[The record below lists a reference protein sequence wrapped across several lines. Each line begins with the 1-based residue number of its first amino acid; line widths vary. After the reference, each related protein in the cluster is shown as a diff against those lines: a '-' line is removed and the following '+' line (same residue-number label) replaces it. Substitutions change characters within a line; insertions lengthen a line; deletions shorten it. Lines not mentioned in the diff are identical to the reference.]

1 MVTLTIITK
10 DNGKRRLPFDEQ
22 RLRNFVSNILID
34 FPHLKS
40 DKYIERTI
48 KTITSHEEYKAEEI
62 TNKLILNAL
71 DNITIEEP
79 DWTFVA
85 ARVYLKQLYKQAAY
99 NRSYDASEKY
109 GSYYGL
115 QKKLADLGVYD
126 ELILREYTKEEIK
139 LASSFI
145 DPEKDKLFTYIGL
158 RTLVDRYLAKGY
170 NGEIYELPQER
181 FLTIALTLMS
191 KEDKSK
197 RMELVKEAY
206 WALSNQYMTV
216 ATPTYAN
223 AGKSYGQLSSCFID
237 TVDDSLIGIYESNTD
252 VARLSKGAGGIGV
265 YLGKIRSRGSD
276 IKGFKGISSGVLP
289 WMRQLNNTAVS
300 VDQLGTRQGSIAVYL
315 DVWHKDIF
323 AFLDAKLNNGDER
336 TKAHDLFYGVCIPD
350 LFMEQVEKRGDW
362 YLFDPHEVKKVMDW
376 KDENGNPLGL
386 EDFYD
391 EERGSGS
398 FREKYEECV
407 NHPELSKE
415 RVPAIEIMKRI
426 MKSQLETGTPYMFYR
441 DEANRMNPNK
451 HAGMIYCSNL
461 CTEIAQNQSP
471 TIVTKEYTQDGEI
484 IIHKK
489 PGDFVV
495 CNLSSIHLG
504 RAVPDGVLERLI
516 PIQVR
521 MLDNVIDLNENRIKV
536 LQAVLTNKK
545 YRAIGL
551 GAFSWHHLLALKGI
565 MWDSE
570 ESVEFADKLFEKIAY
585 LTIKA
590 SNELA
595 KEKGAYPLFE
605 GSDWHTGKYF
615 EIRGYKSHDDLDW
628 DTLKQE
634 VMKYGLRNGYL
645 MSPAPNGSTSVLA
658 NGTAACDPVFNRLYF
673 EEKKNYKIPVTVPDL
688 NPKTTWFYTNA
699 YQVDQIMSIKQNAA
713 RQRHVD
719 QSLSFNIY
727 VRNNIKAKDLLNI
740 HLTAWKSRLKST
752 YYVRSTALTIEECES
767 CAS

>member
-1 MVTLTIITK
+1 MTIIIK
-10 DNGKRRLPFDEQ
+10 ENGKRRKPFNEE
-22 RLRNFVSNILID
+22 RLRNFLSHIFVD
-34 FPHLKS
+34 FPHLNMEP
-40 DKYIERTI
+40 YIERTI
-48 KTITSHEEYKAEEI
+48 RSIVGHSEYKAEEI

-71 DNITIEEP
+71 DQITIEEP

-85 ARVYLKQLYKQAAY
+85 ARIYLKQLYKQAALH
-99 NRSYDASEKY
+99 RSYDAAQRY
-109 GSYYGL
+109 GCFYEL
-115 QKKLADLGVYD
+115 QVKLAQLGIYD
-126 ELILREYTKEEIK
+126 DFILQQYTKEQLQE
-139 LASSFI
+139 AGAWI
-145 DPEKDKLFTYIGL
+145 DPDKDHLFTYIGL
-158 RTLVDRYLAKGY
+158 KTLVDRYLSKGY
-170 NGEIYELPQER
+170 EGEIYELPQER
-181 FLTIALTLMS
+181 FLTIALTLMA
-191 KEDKSK
+191 KEKPSK
-197 RMELVKEAY
+197 RMELAKEAY

-223 AGKSYGQLSSCFID
+223 AGKAYGQLSSCFID

-252 VARLSKGAGGIGV
+252 VARLSKGGGGIGV
-265 YLGKIRSRGSD
+265 YLGKIRARNSD
-276 IKGFKGISSGVLP
+276 IKGFKGISSGVIP

-315 DVWHKDIF
+315 DIWHKDIF

-336 TKAHDLFYGVCIPD
+336 QKCHDLFYGVCIPD

-362 YLFDPHEVKKVMDW
+362 YLFDPHEVKKVMGW
-376 KDENGNPLGL
+376 KDDRGRPLGL

-391 EERGSGS
+391 EQRGSGS
-398 FREKYEECV
+398 FREKYEQCV
-407 NHPELSKE
+407 NHPQLSKE

-461 CTEIAQNQSP
+461 CTEIMQNMSP
-471 TIVTKEYTQDGEI
+471 TIVTKEYTKDGEI
-484 IIHKK
+484 ITHKK
-489 PGDFVV
+489 AGDFVV

-521 MLDNVIDLNENRIKV
+521 MLDNVIDLNEKRIEV
-536 LQAVLTNKK
+536 LQAVITNQK

-565 MWDSE
+565 KWDSE
-570 ESVEFADKLFEKIAY
+570 ESVQFADQLFEKIAY

-605 GSDWHTGKYF
+605 GSDWQTGAYF
-615 EIRGYKSHDDLDW
+615 ELRNYKSHDDLDW
-628 DTLKQE
+628 DTLKQS
-634 VMKYGLRNGYL
+634 VMKYGVRNGYL
-645 MSPAPNGSTSVLA
+645 MAPAPNGSTSVLA
-658 NGTAACDPVFNRLYF
+658 NGTASCDPIFHRLYF

-688 NPKTTWFYTNA
+688 NAKTIWFYENA
-699 YQVDQIMSIKQNAA
+699 YQVNQWISIKQNAA
-713 RQRHVD
+713 RQKHVD
-719 QSLSFNIY
+719 QSLSFNLY
-727 VRNNIKAKDLLNI
+727 VRNTIKAKDLLDL

-752 YYVRSTALTIEECES
+752 YYVRSTALTIEECETCS
-767 CAS
+767 S

>member
-1 MVTLTIITK
+1 MTIITK

-489 PGDFVV
+489 TGDFVV

-521 MLDNVIDLNENRIKV
+521 MLDNVIDLNENRIEV

-595 KEKGAYPLFE
+595 KEKGTYPLFE

-740 HLTAWKSRLKST
+740 HLTAWKSGLKST

>member
-1 MVTLTIITK
+1 LTIITK

-461 CTEIAQNQSP
+461 C
-471 TIVTKEYTQDGEI
+471 
-484 IIHKK
+484 
-489 PGDFVV
+489 
-495 CNLSSIHLG
+495 
-504 RAVPDGVLERLI
+504 
-516 PIQVR
+516 
-521 MLDNVIDLNENRIKV
+521 
-536 LQAVLTNKK
+536 
-545 YRAIGL
+545 
-551 GAFSWHHLLALKGI
+551 
-565 MWDSE
+565 
-570 ESVEFADKLFEKIAY
+570 
-585 LTIKA
+585 
-590 SNELA
+590 
-595 KEKGAYPLFE
+595 
-605 GSDWHTGKYF
+605 
-615 EIRGYKSHDDLDW
+615 
-628 DTLKQE
+628 
-634 VMKYGLRNGYL
+634 
-645 MSPAPNGSTSVLA
+645 
-658 NGTAACDPVFNRLYF
+658 
-673 EEKKNYKIPVTVPDL
+673 
-688 NPKTTWFYTNA
+688 
-699 YQVDQIMSIKQNAA
+699 
-713 RQRHVD
+713 
-719 QSLSFNIY
+719 
-727 VRNNIKAKDLLNI
+727 
-740 HLTAWKSRLKST
+740 
-752 YYVRSTALTIEECES
+752 
-767 CAS
+767 

>member
-1 MVTLTIITK
+1 MTK

>member
-1 MVTLTIITK
+1 MTIITK
-10 DNGKRRLPFDEQ
+10 DNGKRQLPFDEQ
-22 RLRNFVSNILID
+22 RLRGFVSNILAD
-34 FPHLKS
+34 FSHLKS
-40 DKYIERTI
+40 DKYIERII
-48 KTITSHEEYKAEEI
+48 KSIVSHEEYKAEEI
-62 TNKLILNAL
+62 TKRLILDAL
-71 DNITIEEP
+71 DYITIEEP

-85 ARVYLKQLYKQAAY
+85 ARVYLKQLYKQSSY

-115 QKKLADLGVYD
+115 QKKLADLGIYD
-126 ELILREYTKEEIK
+126 ELILREYSKEEIK
-139 LASSFI
+139 LAGTFI

-158 RTLVDRYLAKGY
+158 KTLVDRYLAKGY

-181 FLTIALTLMS
+181 LLTIALTLMS

-237 TVDDSLIGIYESNTD
+237 TVEDSLIGIYDSNTD
-252 VARLSKGAGGIGV
+252 VARLSKGSGGIGV
-265 YLGKIRSRGSD
+265 YLGKIRARGSD
-276 IKGFKGISSGVLP
+276 IKGFKGVSSGVLP

-323 AFLDAKLNNGDER
+323 TFLDAKLNNGDER
-336 TKAHDLFYGVCIPD
+336 FKAHDLFYGVCIPD

-362 YLFDPHEVKKVMDW
+362 YLFDPHEVKKVMGW
-376 KDENGNPLGL
+376 KDKNGKPLGL

-391 EERGSGS
+391 EERDSGS

-426 MKSQLETGTPYMFYR
+426 LKSQLETGTPYMFYR

-451 HAGMIYCSNL
+451 HAGMIYSSNL
-461 CTEIAQNQSP
+461 CTEIMQNMSA
-471 TIVTKEYTQDGEI
+471 TTVTKEYTQDGEI

-495 CNLSSIHLG
+495 CNLSSIHLA
-504 RAVPDGVLERLI
+504 RAVQDDVLERLI

-521 MLDNVIDLNENRIKV
+521 MLDNVIDLNEDRIEV

-565 MWDSE
+565 KWNSE
-570 ESVEFADKLFEKIAY
+570 ESVDFADKLFEKIAY
-585 LTIKA
+585 LTIRA
-590 SNELA
+590 SMELA
-595 KEKGAYPLFE
+595 KEKGAYPAFA

-615 EIRGYKSHDDLDW
+615 ELRGYHSHDELDW
-628 DTLKQE
+628 DELKQQ
-634 VMKYGLRNGYL
+634 VMRHGIRNGYL
-645 MSPAPNGSTSVLA
+645 MAPAPNASTSVLA
-658 NGTAACDPVFNRLYF
+658 NGTASCDPVFNRLYF
-673 EEKKNYKIPVTVPDL
+673 EEKKNYKIPVTAPDL

-713 RQRHVD
+713 RQKHVD

-727 VRNNIKAKDLLNI
+727 VRNTIKAKDLLDL
-740 HLTAWKSRLKST
+740 HLTAWKERLKST

>member
-1 MVTLTIITK
+1 MTIITK
-10 DNGKRRLPFDEQ
+10 DNGKRRLPFNEQ
-22 RLRNFVSNILID
+22 RLRNFVSNILAD

-40 DKYIERTI
+40 DKYIERII

-139 LASSFI
+139 LASTFI

-276 IKGFKGISSGVLP
+276 IKGFKGISSGVIP

-362 YLFDPHEVKKVMDW
+362 YLFDPHEVKKVMGW

-521 MLDNVIDLNENRIKV
+521 MLDNVIDLNEDRIEV

-551 GAFSWHHLLALKGI
+551 GAFSWHHLLALNGI

-615 EIRGYKSHDDLDW
+615 EIREYKSHDDLDW

-740 HLTAWKSRLKST
+740 HLTAWKSGLKST

>member
-1 MVTLTIITK
+1 MTIITK

-489 PGDFVV
+489 TGDFVV

-521 MLDNVIDLNENRIKV
+521 MLDNVIDLNENRIEV

-673 EEKKNYKIPVTVPDL
+673 EEKKNYKIPVTVPNL

-740 HLTAWKSRLKST
+740 HLTAWKSGLKST